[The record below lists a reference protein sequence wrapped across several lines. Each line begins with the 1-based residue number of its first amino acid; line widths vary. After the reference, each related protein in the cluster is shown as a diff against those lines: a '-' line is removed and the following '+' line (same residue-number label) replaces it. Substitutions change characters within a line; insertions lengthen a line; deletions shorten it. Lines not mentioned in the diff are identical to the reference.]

1 MVDVPRL
8 IEDINRIFL
17 NQIKDLDKVNI
28 NDIVNIIL
36 EKKQDG
42 EKN

>member
-1 MVDVPRL
+1 MPRL
-8 IEDINRIFL
+8 IEDINRMFL